1 MGTLDGLRVLELGEM
16 VQAAYAAK
24 LMADLGAD
32 VLKVE
37 TPSGDRARQ
46 RGPFPGDEA
55 DPECSG
61 LFLYLNTNKRGIVL
75 DPASPGD
82 RSELGRLIESSD
94 LLIHNLQLPA
104 AEAWGIDGR
113 KPLARNPSLVSCS
126 ITPFGNT
133 GPYARYRAEELNLSH
148 GGGWGWLGPGALED
162 PELPPLKS
170 FGHLA
175 DYQAALAGA
184 CASLGA
190 LYGARRTGIG
200 RCVDVS
206 VQESVAAVL
215 EMAIPTYSY
224 AGLVSSRHGIRALN
238 PWGIF
243 QCEDGPIFLSVIEQD
258 QWERLVEMMG
268 RPEWALLEVFDNVR
282 ARKENADALYP
293 LVQEWI
299 GGWKVEDL
307 FHEGQ
312 GRRVCFAP
320 ILDMEGISNSKH
332 LRERGFLAKTRHPR
346 LGNVTIPGAPYR
358 LREGAWQQ
366 RRPAPLLAEERASTL
381 WTEARRK
388 APPKAPG
395 GGENERPLAGIRVA
409 DFSWVWA
416 GPFAGMQL
424 AHLGAEVIKIESG
437 KRTDLGRRLAIF
449 PRGMPPGIN
458 RSGYFNQWNQG
469 KQSLQLDLGH
479 PEAPAVVEKLVAT
492 CDVVLENF
500 AKGVMDRLG
509 IGYSVLS
516 AVNPRIV
523 YASITGFGLTGPLS
537 HYMGYGP
544 AISPLSGLTAL
555 TGYPGGE
562 PRELGLSI
570 GDPTA
575 GINAATA
582 ILAALL
588 EREESGMGQH
598 IDVSLWESTAAFA
611 AEGWLD
617 YEMNGREPER
627 RGNRDSSMAP
637 HGCFRCA
644 GEDHWLSLACATESE
659 WRALCQVID
668 PELAEDPRFATA
680 SQRKRHEDA
689 LEARITAWTREQE
702 RWQATRTLQAAG
714 VAAFPSMSARD
725 LVEDPHLRERGFL
738 EHYDHPEVGLRHYA
752 GVPWRLDGETG
763 GVQGRAPL
771 LGEHG
776 DRVLREIL
784 GLPEEEIARLRE
796 ADLFA

>member
-1 MGTLDGLRVLELGEM
+1 MGTLEGIRVLELGEM

-46 RGPFPGDEA
+46 RGPFPGDQP
-55 DPECSG
+55 DPERSG
-61 LFLYLNTNKRGIVL
+61 LFLYLNTNKRGLVL
-75 DPASPGD
+75 DPDSPGD
-82 RSELGRLIESSD
+82 RRELGRLMEASD

-104 AEAWGIDGR
+104 AEAWGIDGG
-113 KPLARNPSLVSCS
+113 KPQACNPSLVSCS
-126 ITPFGNT
+126 ITPFGNS

-148 GGGWGWLGPGALED
+148 AGGWGWLGPGALED
-162 PELPPLKS
+162 PALPPLKG

-175 DYQAALAGA
+175 DYQGALAGA
-184 CASLGA
+184 CASLA
-190 LYGARRTGIG
+190 AIFRARRTGIG
-200 RCVDVS
+200 QCVDVS
-206 VQESVAAVL
+206 VQESVAAIL

-224 AGLVSSRHGIRALN
+224 AELVSSRHGIRALN

-243 QCEDGPIFLSVIEQD
+243 QCQDGLIFLSVIEQD
-258 QWERLVEMMG
+258 QWERLVDLMG
-268 RPEWALLEVFDNVR
+268 RPEWALLEIFESVP
-282 ARKENADALYP
+282 ARRNNADALEP

-299 GGWKVEDL
+299 AGWKVEDL

-312 GRRVCFAP
+312 SRRICFAP
-320 ILDMEGISNSKH
+320 ILDMAGISTSEH
-332 LRERGFLAKTRHPR
+332 LRARGFLAETTHPKTGS
-346 LGNVTIPGAPYR
+346 LSVPGAPYR
-358 LREGAWQQ
+358 LREGAWQL
-366 RRPAPLLAEERASTL
+366 RGPAPLLGEARASTL
-381 WTEARRK
+381 WTEARPAAPRARAK
-388 APPKAPG
+388 AG
-395 GGENERPLAGIRVA
+395 NERPLAGIRVA

-479 PEAPAVVEKLVAT
+479 PEAPALVKALVAR

-509 IGYSVLS
+509 MGYAVLR
-516 AVNPRIV
+516 AANPRIV

-544 AISPLSGLTAL
+544 AISPLSGLSAL
-555 TGYPGGE
+555 TGYPGGA
-562 PRELGLSI
+562 PRELGLSV

-575 GINAATA
+575 GIHAATA
-582 ILAALL
+582 IQAALL
-588 EREESGMGQH
+588 ERETSGEGQH
-598 IDVSLWESTAAFA
+598 IDVSLWEATAAFA

-617 YEMNGREPER
+617 YAMNGREPER
-627 RGNRDSSMAP
+627 RGNRDSQMAP

-644 GEDHWLSLACATESE
+644 GEDDWLSIACATEAE
-659 WRALCQVID
+659 WRALCEVVD
-668 PELAEDPRFATA
+668 SDLAADPRFATA
-680 SQRKRHEDA
+680 SDRKAHEDA
-689 LEARITAWTREQE
+689 LDARISAWSAGQE
-702 RWQATRTLQAAG
+702 RWQATRALQAAG
-714 VAAFPSMSARD
+714 VPAFPSLSARD
-725 LVEDPHLRERGFL
+725 LVEDPHLRERGFI
-738 EHYDHPEVGLRHYA
+738 EHYDHPEVGFRHYA
-752 GVPWRLDGETG
+752 GVPWHLAGEQG
-763 GVQGRAPL
+763 GVRGRAPL
-771 LGEHG
+771 LGEHEE
-776 DRVLREIL
+776 RVLREVL
-784 GLPEEEIARLRE
+784 ELPEEEIARLRE